1 MLVNKLIIDQL
12 MKTLSVVEC
21 SILTF
26 IRGRSWLVNSPRGI
40 IFNQSERSSYF
51 THTWL
56 YKFLFWVMAMEE
68 KFSGKDITYFL
79 QKLNTSWMII
89 DETLWSRDI
98 KFSQSQLFWFCSSP
112 FYPILSSHDCN
123 PENWASNST
132 ILFLVYK
139 HRTKK
144 FARIFKNITSEALCG
159 RSSVFNQLKY
169 TLRGEN
175 LLRRDWIIELGSPR
189 SADSSSICFCFLF
202 FNAMAWRQ
210 QIQLSD
216 KNLQTLLK
224 FSLKV

>member
-1 MLVNKLIIDQL
+1 
-12 MKTLSVVEC
+12 
-21 SILTF
+21 
-26 IRGRSWLVNSPRGI
+26 
-40 IFNQSERSSYF
+40 
-51 THTWL
+51 
-56 YKFLFWVMAMEE
+56 MEE
-68 KFSGKDITYFL
+68 KFSGKVFTYFL

-159 RSSVFNQLKY
+159 NPLLTTMHFSFGIVISLEPIKFVLPKKLRVSIQIHVTKLFVIGHLFSWSKQHLMDRFKTINLWLFYSNHKEWNRSYSNIS
-169 TLRGEN
+169 T
-175 LLRRDWIIELGSPR
+175 D
-189 SADSSSICFCFLF
+189 FLNDF
-202 FNAMAWRQ
+202 HNFG
-210 QIQLSD
+210 
-216 KNLQTLLK
+216 
-224 FSLKV
+224 